1 MKKAVLFDMDGI
13 LYDSEGYYLDGT
25 VKVMRELGYQGP
37 EECLYETVGKT
48 ADGTWQILYDLLEG
62 EYTRNEIQNARD
74 AYVRKHPLDC
84 LSVMFPDIPAA
95 LERLKRHGY
104 LMACCS
110 SNQPAEIRRCL
121 REMGIREYFSCVIS
135 SEEIERAKPDP
146 MIYLMAAEQIGAEP
160 ENCYVYEDSTPGIE
174 SGRRAGMKV
183 IARKDD
189 RFRQDQ
195 SRADKIVLNAAEMC
209 RYIIGGETK

>member
-1 MKKAVLFDMDGI
+1 MDGI
-13 LYDSEGYYLDGT
+13 LYDSEGYYMDGT

-37 EECLYETVGKT
+37 EERLYEVVGKT
-48 ADGTWQILYDLLEG
+48 ADGTWQILYDLLDG
-62 EYTRNEIQNARD
+62 EYTRNEIQSVMD
-74 AYVRKHPLDC
+74 AYNRKHPLDC
-84 LSVMFPDIPAA
+84 FSVMFPDIPAA

-110 SNQPAEIRRCL
+110 SNRPAEIRRCL
-121 REMGIREYFSCVIS
+121 REMGLREYFSCVIS

-146 MIYLMAAEQIGAEP
+146 MIYLMAAEKIGTEP

-195 SRADKIVLNAAEMC
+195 SRADKIVMNAAEMC
-209 RYIIGGETK
+209 RYVIGGETK